1 MKTAYRKQIF
11 YLKSLEKTSE
21 VVIDRDED
29 KDLRRKLKKI
39 DQRPPPATLCGV
51 VEEKADK
58 DGSSLE
64 GAALSVAFALQI
76 PPSIQ
81 PQLRESK
88 LSRATP
94 YDWHC
99 FQSYLTG

>member
-1 MKTAYRKQIF
+1 
-11 YLKSLEKTSE
+11 
-21 VVIDRDED
+21 
-29 KDLRRKLKKI
+29 
-39 DQRPPPATLCGV
+39 V

-64 GAALSVAFALQI
+64 GIALSVAFALQI

-81 PQLRESK
+81 PQLQESK
-88 LSRATP
+88 LSTATP